1 MSARSSSAASNGAAR
16 TIARP
21 CKVKV
26 TDELIAFAD
35 RLFGQKCAELG

>member
-1 MSARSSSAASNGAAR
+1 MSARSSAAASTGAAR

-35 RLFGQKCAELG
+35 RRVGQQCAELG